1 MNRQEIITAIAND
14 SGLTKR
20 DTDIFINSFIN
31 VVGDALV
38 NGETVNIMGFGKFE
52 IRERAA
58 RDGVNPRT
66 GDKITID
73 ASKTPAFKAGKSLKD
88 RVNGVK
94 I

>member
-52 IRERAA
+52 VRERAP
-58 RDGVNPRT
+58 RKGVNPRT
-66 GDKITID
+66 GEDITIA
-73 ASKTPAFKAGKSLKD
+73 ASKTPAFKAGKPLKD
-88 RVNGVK
+88 KVNEVGV
-94 I
+94 